1 MAQTQRIL
9 LTSSALV
16 APKFHYTPCVK
27 TGAIYTVS
35 GMLGLIPATGLLVAG
50 GVAAET
56 RQILDNLKA
65 ALPDYGVSLEDMSIA
80 RIYTTRFAQFAA
92 INSVWDEFFAD
103 LAPPARTSI
112 GVAALPLAASV
123 EIEFMFYKVD

>member
-9 LTSSALV
+9 LSSSALA

-27 TGAIYTVS
+27 TGAFYTVS
-35 GMLGLIPATGLLVAG
+35 GMIGLVPDTGLLVSG

-56 RQILDNLKA
+56 RQILSNLQA

-80 RIYTTRFAQFAA
+80 RIYTTQFDQFAA
-92 INSVWDEFFAD
+92 INAVWNEFFAD
-103 LAPPARTSI
+103 IAPPARTSI
-112 GVAALPLAASV
+112 GVAALPLGASV
-123 EIEFMFYKVD
+123 EIEFMFYKLD